1 MVTGMVAAKA
11 EYVDLPLALNR
22 RFRLYR
28 ESASTFKMYGSDH
41 MRFEKVLANHT
52 VSAL

>member
-1 MVTGMVAAKA
+1 MVTGMVAGKA

-28 ESASTFKMYGSDH
+28 ESASTFKMYGSDY